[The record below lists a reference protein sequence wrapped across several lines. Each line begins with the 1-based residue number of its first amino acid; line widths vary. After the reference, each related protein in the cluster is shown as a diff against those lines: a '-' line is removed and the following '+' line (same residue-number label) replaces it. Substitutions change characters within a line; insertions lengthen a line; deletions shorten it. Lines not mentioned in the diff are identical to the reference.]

1 MSATSPLPTTTPKVV
16 DVSSYW
22 KSYEA
27 ICKIIAAIKTENLP
41 DDAKI
46 EFVVKD
52 HAEIVEDI
60 KRWCGARGHG
70 FYEIDTKRD
79 SGKNGIMTAP
89 GTRRCGLLKHTRM
102 GESEWKERRRG
113 RGISMTAIIST
124 AE

>member
-52 HAEIVEDI
+52 NAEIVEDI

-70 FYEIDTKRD
+70 FYEIVAKSD
-79 SGKNGIMTAP
+79 SGKDIVVTTP
-89 GTRRCGLLKHTRM
+89 GMRQFGLVKHTRM
-102 GESEWKERRRG
+102 GENEWEER
-113 RGISMTAIIST
+113 
-124 AE
+124 